1 MPTQFRSSAFLLLSY
16 MSIRTRTQTRQM
28 ENTNIIARLKAEAE
42 SLGLPGTDIVQY
54 VKEERKRLDE
64 AEAEERKRLN
74 EIEDDKKKRREEHEH
89 ELERIRLQVEL
100 NINSKATQRVPSNYS
115 NYQQDKFKVKL
126 PFLEDKDDLESYLR
140 TFERAAKTQEWPDEE
155 WAPRLGTLLKGKAQE
170 VYVLMSDDDAADY
183 DTLKNTLLNRFR
195 LTAEEYR
202 KNFRAARRQPGESM
216 Q

>member
-1 MPTQFRSSAFLLLSY
+1 
-16 MSIRTRTQTRQM
+16 MSIRTRSQTRQM

-42 SLGLPGTDIVQY
+42 SLGLSGTDIVQY

-64 AEAEERKRLN
+64 AEAEERKRLKEIEAEERKRLN
-74 EIEDDKKKRREEHEH
+74 EIEAEERKRREEHEH